1 MQATKELTDQK
12 LIPFMFREYAVRAL
26 TDDKGEPWFVA
37 KDICDVLGIV
47 KANRSV
53 AGLDTD
59 EKDAHIMSTPGG
71 NQTMTIIN
79 EAGFYKLVLRS
90 RKPEATDFQ
99 RWVTHEVLPSLRKT
113 GYYSMNQDSDL
124 IAMRESARLLLQ
136 VIDRQIKLENR
147 MDKYEQKQ
155 KVLALVPDISPRLQ
169 ISQII
174 RSFVARQT
182 SGYGHQDAFDK
193 LYYQF
198 KYRFNIDLPLRAK
211 HAEVTNV
218 LDYAEA
224 NGYINELL
232 ALTNK
237 LFTEIP

>member
-1 MQATKELTDQK
+1 MSTEIALSG
-12 LIPFMFREYAVRAL
+12 LIPFNFNGLPVRAL
-26 TDDKGEPWFVA
+26 TDERGEPWFVA

-47 KANRSV
+47 KSNRSI
-53 AGLDTD
+53 ANLDAD

-71 NQTMTIIN
+71 KQTMAIIN

-90 RKPEATDFQ
+90 RKPEASDFQ

-113 GYYSMNQDSDL
+113 GYYSMNQDTDL
-124 IAMRESARLLLQ
+124 VAMRESARLLLQ

-155 KVLALVPDISPRLQ
+155 KVLAPVPDISPRLQ
-169 ISQII
+169 ISQVI

-182 SGYGHQDAFDK
+182 SGYSHQDAFDK

-198 KYRFNIDLPLRAK
+198 KYRHSIDLQIRAK
-211 HAEVTNV
+211 NAGAQNV
-218 LDYAEA
+218 MDYAEA
-224 NGYINELL
+224 NGYLEKLL
-232 ALTNK
+232 SLAK
-237 LFTEIP
+237 MLFTEI